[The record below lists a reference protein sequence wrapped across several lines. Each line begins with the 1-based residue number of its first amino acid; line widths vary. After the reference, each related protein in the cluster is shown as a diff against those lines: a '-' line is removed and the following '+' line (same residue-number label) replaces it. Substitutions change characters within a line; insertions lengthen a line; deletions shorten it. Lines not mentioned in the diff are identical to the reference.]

1 MKRFRFLSL
10 MLVLP
15 ILIGLTGCKD
25 STTEPTVEVNEAEVL
40 VSYLEGT
47 GGDYLNSTACPSVVS
62 AADVYTTLTTNPTK
76 QYLIDIRA
84 ASDFTAGRIQ
94 GAVQVDLANLLTHVK
109 GINTQSFDR
118 VVIVC
123 YSGQSAAFGASLLRV
138 LGYNN
143 VWSLKFGMCSW
154 DSTFAVGRWLASM
167 KNDRWAQF
175 TQTASP
181 KNAAGSLPKLSTGK
195 TTGKEILEARVEALL
210 KEGYTPAS
218 ISNSTL
224 YTSLSSYYI
233 VNYWTVAEYNIGHV
247 QGAVQYT
254 PRADLKNTTF
264 LKTLPTDKPTVVYC
278 YTGQTSSYVS
288 AILRLIGYDA
298 KSLLYGANAMM
309 YDNMTVNKFS
319 MTEIKRYPWV
329 K

>member
-1 MKRFRFLSL
+1 MKHLRYLSL
-10 MLVLP
+10 LLLLP

-25 STTEPTVEVNEAEVL
+25 STTEPPLEINEADVL

-84 ASDFTAGRIQ
+84 KADYDAGRIQ

-109 GINTQSFDR
+109 GISTQSYDR

-123 YSGQSAAFGASLLRV
+123 YSGQSAAFGASLLRL

-143 VWSLKFGMCSW
+143 VWSMKWGMCSW
-154 DSTFAVGRWLASM
+154 DSTFAVGRWLSNM

-175 TQTASP
+175 TQTATP
-181 KNAAGSLPKLSTGK
+181 KNSAGSLPKISTGK
-195 TTGKEILEARVEALL
+195 TNGKEILEARVEALL

-218 ISNSTL
+218 ISNATL

-233 VNYWTVAEYNIGHV
+233 INYWPASEYNAGHV

-254 PRADLKNTTF
+254 PRSDLKSSTF
-264 LKTLPTDKPTVVYC
+264 LKTLPTDKPVVIYC
-278 YTGQTSSYVS
+278 YTGQTSSYLS
-288 AILRLIGYDA
+288 AILRAMGYDA

-309 YDNMTVNKFS
+309 YDNMPANKFS
-319 MTEIKRYPWV
+319 TSEIKKYPWV